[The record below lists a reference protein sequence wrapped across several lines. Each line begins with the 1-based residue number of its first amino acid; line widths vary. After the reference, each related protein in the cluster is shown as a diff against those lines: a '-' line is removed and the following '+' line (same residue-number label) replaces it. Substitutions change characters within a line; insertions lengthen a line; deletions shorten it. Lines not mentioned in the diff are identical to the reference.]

1 MIRSNKTKWDTRT
14 AQHWTLTKRKVVI
27 KLTQPYKEISST
39 AWTFL
44 KFPNMYVDSSW
55 SLFLPGTSAKVEL
68 ITMQLRTKAT
78 KRPQGGSGGLVRLV
92 IFKRQRRLITVVA
105 WDSPEQ
111 GNHKISQ
118 KHDKCQAVPFSITH
132 PDMSSDLF
140 LPNNIIKIRRRS

>member
-1 MIRSNKTKWDTRT
+1 MW
-14 AQHWTLTKRKVVI
+14 ATLIKRKVVI
-27 KLTQPYKEISST
+27 KLTQPYKEIRSAS
-39 AWTFL
+39 WTFL
-44 KFPNMYVDSSW
+44 QFSLYLGLDSW
-55 SLFLPGTSAKVEL
+55 SLFLPGGISAKVEL